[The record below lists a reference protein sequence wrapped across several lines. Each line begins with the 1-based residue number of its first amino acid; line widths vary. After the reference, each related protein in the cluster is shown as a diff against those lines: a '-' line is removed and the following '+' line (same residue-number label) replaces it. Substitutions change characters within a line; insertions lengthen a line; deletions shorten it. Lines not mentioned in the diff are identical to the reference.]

1 MLPLVAAAA
10 LMLEADPP
18 ADTPLAAAAA
28 APARADAL
36 AARYAE
42 LERDRPSIGG
52 PTGLLAAGGLAVGN
66 GAVLALLE
74 WYLLALPQCGTTF
87 LPLGGCRNGDASG
100 PTFLIGLGL
109 TLAAVGLVSL
119 ISGAIWLPIRKAE
132 RKPYTDEMERIE
144 KQLDFQKSGAA
155 GPPNDR

>member
-1 MLPLVAAAA
+1 MLPLVAVAA

-18 ADTPLAAAAA
+18 ADAPLGPTAT
-28 APARADAL
+28 APAPSDAL
-36 AARYAE
+36 RARYAQ
-42 LERDRPSIGG
+42 LDRDRPSIGG
-52 PTGLLAAGGLAVGN
+52 PTGLLAGGGLAVGN

-74 WYLLALPQCGTTF
+74 WYLLSLPQCGTTF
-87 LPLGGCRNGDASG
+87 LPLGGCRMSDASG

-119 ISGAIWLPIRKAE
+119 ISGAIWLPIRKAD

-144 KQLDFQKSGAA
+144 KQLDGVTA
-155 GPPNDR
+155 G